1 MNNEQQIRATAEQDA
16 DPRIDLAVDRTILA
30 LVRTQLAWIR
40 TIITLMTAGLA
51 IDKGFAALHEARMV
65 SGEAWVKNGH
75 FAGLVMTSSGTLLII
90 IVTINY
96 LMGMK
101 TLNKMKG
108 TKRKLYDPG
117 LILSVLI
124 TLIGFLMLYFM
135 FFG

>member
-1 MNNEQQIRATAEQDA
+1 MNNEQQIRAAAEQDA

-30 LVRTQLAWIR
+30 LIRTQLAWIR
-40 TIITLMTAGLA
+40 TIIGLMTAGLA

>member
-1 MNNEQQIRATAEQDA
+1 MNNEQQIRAAAEQDA

-30 LVRTQLAWIR
+30 LIRTQLAWIR
-40 TIITLMTAGLA
+40 TIIGLMTAGLA

-101 TLNKMKG
+101 ALNKMKG
-108 TKRKLYDPG
+108 TKRKLYDPS

>member
-1 MNNEQQIRATAEQDA
+1 MNNEQQIRSEAEQDA

-101 TLNKMKG
+101 ALNKMKG
-108 TKRKLYDPG
+108 TKRKLYDPS

-135 FFG
+135 VFG

>member
-1 MNNEQQIRATAEQDA
+1 MNNEQQIRAAAEQDA

-30 LVRTQLAWIR
+30 LIRTQLAWIR
-40 TIITLMTAGLA
+40 TIIGLMTAGLA

-101 TLNKMKG
+101 ALNKMKG
-108 TKRKLYDPG
+108 TKRKLYDPS

-135 FFG
+135 VFG

>member
-1 MNNEQQIRATAEQDA
+1 MNNEQQIRSEAEQDA

-101 TLNKMKG
+101 ALNKMKG

>member
-1 MNNEQQIRATAEQDA
+1 MNNEQQIRSEAEQDA